1 MSQPN
6 SQPRSPKDDRE
17 NALYHL
23 GRSAGIMAAVAKAV
37 DDNGDPNMPI
47 DTFAAAFRQAEIHAL
62 IGQGYATLYTGT
74 GGR

>member
-1 MSQPN
+1 MSQPHN
-6 SQPRSPKDDRE
+6 QPRSPAEDRE

-37 DDNGDPNMPI
+37 DDNGDPNLPI
-47 DTFAAAFRQAEIHAL
+47 DTFSAAFRQAEIHAL
-62 IGQGYATLYTGT
+62 IGQGYAALYNGI